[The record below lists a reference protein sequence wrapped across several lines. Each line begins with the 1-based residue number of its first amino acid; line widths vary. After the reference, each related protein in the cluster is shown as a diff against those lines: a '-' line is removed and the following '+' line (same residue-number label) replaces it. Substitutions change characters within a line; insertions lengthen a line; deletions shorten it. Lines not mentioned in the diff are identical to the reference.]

1 MHHLSDVIKQK
12 SYEQIVYLLRRHPIT
27 FVPQALLFVILAS
40 IPVII
45 YTFLN
50 NYFAGVFTDPVY
62 YPLLILAGS
71 VYYLSILLF
80 FYTEFII
87 FYLDIWIVTNDRIV
101 DIEQLGLFSRS
112 ISELDLFRIQDV
124 TSDTH
129 GVIATIFKYGVVT
142 VKTASSNVHIVF
154 KNVKNPDKIRE
165 DLIHYSHIDRKFHLG
180 AEKLD
185 EH

>member
-12 SYEQIVYLLRRHPIT
+12 SYEQIIYVLRRHPIT
-27 FVPQALLFVILAS
+27 FIPRVLFFLILAS
-40 IPVII
+40 IPVIM
-45 YTFLN
+45 YLFLS
-50 NYFAGVFTDPVY
+50 NYLPNLLLGPISQ
-62 YPLLILAGS
+62 PLLALSGS

-112 ISELDLFRIQDV
+112 TSELDLFRIQDV

-129 GVIATIFKYGVVT
+129 GIIATLFKYGT
-142 VKTASSNVHIVF
+142 VHIKTASSNINIIF

-165 DLIHYSHIDRKFHLG
+165 DLIHYSHIDRKFHMG
-180 AEKLD
+180 TAVAE
-185 EH
+185 ET

>member
-1 MHHLSDVIKQK
+1 MNHLSDVIKQK
-12 SYEQIVYLLRRHPIT
+12 SYEHIVYQLRRHPIT
-27 FVPQALLFVILAS
+27 FVPQIFLFVLLSA

-45 YTFLN
+45 FIFLN
-50 NYFAGVFTDPVY
+50 NYFSDLFADPIY
-62 YPLLILAGS
+62 FPLLVLSGS
-71 VYYLSILLF
+71 VYLLSILLF

-87 FYLDIWIVTNDRIV
+87 FYLDIWIVTNDRII
-101 DIEQLGLFSRS
+101 DIEQHGLFSRS

-129 GVIATIFKYGVVT
+129 GVIATIFKYGSVT
-142 VKTASSNVHIVF
+142 IKTASNNVHIVF

-165 DLIHYSHIDRKFHLG
+165 DLIKYSDIDRKFHLG
-180 AEKLD
+180 DQKLD

>member
-12 SYEQIVYLLRRHPIT
+12 SYEHVVYLLRRHPIT
-27 FVPQALLFVILAS
+27 FIPRIVLFLILSA
-40 IPVII
+40 IPIII
-45 YTFLN
+45 YLFLS
-50 NYFAGVFTDPVY
+50 NYFTSLFTDSIY
-62 YPLLILAGS
+62 FPLLVLAGS

-129 GVIATIFKYGVVT
+129 GLIATLFKYGTVT
-142 VKTASSNVHIVF
+142 VKTASSNANIIF

-180 AEKLD
+180 AEKI
-185 EH
+185 EGN